1 MNVLFSGLEHL
12 MQQEDIDYLTRV
24 GFNVAFKKNTE
35 EVDDPTW
42 PTVMVGFKFIES
54 QPLDHFTNLRVLQ
67 LTSAGYNHLD
77 LEYIKRNKI
86 SLHNAR
92 GAHSIPIAEYVLG
105 KILEVLKDSRFYQQ
119 CQNDKVW
126 DRSKPMK
133 ALYQKRAAIL
143 GTGSIGQ
150 EIAKRLQ
157 VFEVETWGFN
167 SDGRAIDYF
176 DHTYPLNQFSDLA
189 KRFDIVILALPLN
202 EQTNKFM
209 NKERLLSIQNEAIL
223 INIGRGQLIDEPA
236 LIELLDS
243 HFSAVILD
251 VFEVEPLPQESPLW
265 HHPKVIVTPHH
276 SSVDPTSDLKLKQ
289 LILDNLTAYMKNEP
303 LINQIKLN
311 KESV

>member
-1 MNVLFSGLEHL
+1 MNVLFSGLKHL

-35 EVDDPTW
+35 EFDDPTW
-42 PTVMVGFKFIES
+42 PTVMVGFKFIEN
-54 QPLDHFTNLRVLQ
+54 QPLQHFTNLRVLQ

-77 LEYIKRNKI
+77 LEYIKENKI

-133 ALYQKRAAIL
+133 ALYQRRAAIL

-157 VFEVETWGFN
+157 VFEVETSGFN

-176 DHTYPLNQFSDLA
+176 DHTYPLHQFSDLA

-202 EQTNKFM
+202 EQTNQFM

-223 INIGRGQLIDEPA
+223 INIGRGQLINEPA

-265 HHPKVIVTPHH
+265 DHPKVIVTPHH

-303 LINQIKLN
+303 LINEIKLN
-311 KESV
+311 KE